1 MGISPTAAA
10 RTWHS
15 KTVASKCPPTPLSGL
30 RDLQDAENSFP
41 GSDTSRVLAMARSQ
55 ASRRLQEH
63 QELYGG
69 GKKEDERPAPV
80 VPHHL
85 PQGWAVHLSCS
96 PITTARGRAEKP
108 SLPCKWLTA
117 GINSCSW
124 SSHSSVLSSEQLFS
138 PLCSLVW
145 FWFVAGLWHE
155 ICIFC
160 SLKIPVQD
168 NMLPTVLSCLK
179 TEELFEEQL

>member
-1 MGISPTAAA
+1 MPSSPPVNPTKVRENAEIQYIDICVKLCTSGKTPEKMGISPTAEA

-15 KTVASKCPPTPLSGL
+15 KTVARKCPPTPLSGL
-30 RDLQDAENSFP
+30 RDLQDTENSFP
-41 GSDTSRVLAMARSQ
+41 GSDTSRALAMARSQ

-96 PITTARGRAEKP
+96 PITTACGRVEKP
-108 SLPCKWLTA
+108 SPALQMANCW
-117 GINSCSW
+117 N
-124 SSHSSVLSSEQLFS
+124 
-138 PLCSLVW
+138 
-145 FWFVAGLWHE
+145 
-155 ICIFC
+155 
-160 SLKIPVQD
+160 
-168 NMLPTVLSCLK
+168 
-179 TEELFEEQL
+179 